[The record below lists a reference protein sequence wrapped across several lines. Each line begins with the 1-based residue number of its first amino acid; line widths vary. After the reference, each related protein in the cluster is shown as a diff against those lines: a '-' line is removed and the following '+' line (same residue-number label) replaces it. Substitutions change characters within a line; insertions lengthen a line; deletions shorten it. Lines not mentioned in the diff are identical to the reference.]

1 MEDWNSLGLN
11 PLPPMSARTRIERPP
26 SVIQALVDGRLS
38 HLEHP
43 FIGVTT
49 DGNVIDGLFSAR
61 PTGIETRPLTD
72 AALAFVAALSP
83 DQRERVMF
91 DMDAQEWRTWINV
104 HMNHFRHGV
113 MLEDLDPAGRRLGLD
128 LLRAALSDHGYRQAR
143 TIMRVNQFVV
153 DLGADADS
161 FGEWP
166 YFVSIFGRP
175 GGDDPWGFQFDGH
188 HLNVNAVVIDD
199 HVVVT
204 PQFMG
209 SEPRRIRT
217 GPLAGTAL
225 FDDEE
230 RGGLDLIRSFDDAQF
245 KRAVT
250 RTSIM
255 REDLPDELNDPF
267 DGRVMAGALHD
278 NVVLPYEGVAG
289 GEMTDAQ
296 RSILIRLISAYADRA
311 PQDRA
316 ALTMADV
323 MNHLDDTWFQW
334 FGGTTDNDPFY
345 YRVHGPVMLIEFDHH
360 PGVVFDNR
368 QPTRNHIHTLV
379 RTPNGGDYGHNL
391 LAAHHERYDHSHGA
405 HRPRH

>member
-1 MEDWNSLGLN
+1 MEDWSTFGIN
-11 PLPPMSARTRIERPP
+11 PLPPMSARTRIEHPP
-26 SVIQALVDGRLS
+26 SVILPLVEERLS
-38 HLEHP
+38 HVGEP
-43 FIGVTT
+43 FVGVTT
-49 DGNVIDGLFSAR
+49 DGRALDGLFSSR
-61 PTGIETRPLTD
+61 PTGIDPRPIAD
-72 AALAFVAALSP
+72 AALAFIDALSAE
-83 DQRERVMF
+83 QRQRATF

-113 MLEDLDPAGRRLGLD
+113 MLEDLDSAGRQLGLD
-128 LLRAALSDHGYRQAR
+128 LLRSVLSDHGYRQAR

-175 GGDDPWGFQFDGH
+175 GGDAPWGFQFDGH

-199 HVVVT
+199 HVVIT

-230 RGGLDLIRSFDDAQF
+230 QGGVDLIRSFDGAQRS
-245 KRAVT
+245 RAII
-250 RTSIM
+250 RPSIM
-255 REDLPDELNDPF
+255 RDDLPALLNDPF
-267 DGRVMAGALHD
+267 DGRVMAGSLHD

-289 GEMTDAQ
+289 REMTDAQ
-296 RSILIRLISAYADRA
+296 RSILSRLISSYAGRA
-311 PQDRA
+311 PQARA
-316 ALTMADV
+316 DLTMADV
-323 MNHLDDTWFQW
+323 MHHLDDTWFQW
-334 FGGTTDNDPFY
+334 FGGTSDNDPFY
-345 YRVHGPVMLIEFDHH
+345 YRIHGPVMLIEFDHH

-391 LAAHHERYDHSHGA
+391 LAQHHERYDHSHGT
-405 HRPRH
+405 HRPRS